1 MKRVI
6 KTTEEKLVN
15 AMKKVFIT
23 GLVIGIGTGIGLTIA
38 IPKLHASYVA
48 NHHYG
53 HYEAEYQDSNG
64 RLYDI
69 DGDGD
74 YYKWVYDC
82 TPYCNG
88 NHEEER

>member
-1 MKRVI
+1 MTKTI
-6 KTTEEKLVN
+6 KTTEAKV
-15 AMKKVFIT
+15 KKVLTRVFIT
-23 GLVIGIGTGIGLTIA
+23 GLVMGIGTGVGVTVA

-53 HYEAEYQDSNG
+53 HYEAEYQDDNG

-69 DGDGD
+69 NGDGN

-88 NHEEER
+88 NHGEEE